1 MRGYGESSY
10 YFSFILMRMGVLIL
24 GLFIRPSP
32 HFSHSPPSHLPPPS
46 RSQWIKINN
55 REELSKLTTTYPHNR
70 NRNTGS
76 GSRWQIG
83 GAFAVDAG
91 GFVRWSRPATSADDV
106 PDFGEA
112 LRALGGHW
120 GMAP

>member
-1 MRGYGESSY
+1 MVR
-10 YFSFILMRMGVLIL
+10 FIFVY
-24 GLFIRPSP
+24 LFVSP
-32 HFSHSPPSHLPPPS
+32 LSPPLTPPVPHPS
-46 RSQWIKINN
+46 FPFPLHVSDKPPFLGWVVYITYARDMA
-55 REELSKLTTTYPHNR
+55 ELTAGYHNNR

-91 GFVRWSRPATSADDV
+91 GFVRWSRPAASADDV